1 MPKLQQILSSIFRTE
16 LAGESRSAPRTG
28 LQRVLM
34 LRTLVAATGLLGAIV
49 FDAISPLDLPL
60 STVMALLIGIVL
72 SLAVGLWRARH
83 AVLITQNELALHLSL
98 DFLFLT
104 VLLIYT
110 GGAANPLISYLLVL
124 LAVSATLLSTL
135 WANLFALLA
144 ITIYTVLLV
153 ADILIDE
160 HSAHMPGFQLHL
172 VGMWVTF
179 VVSAAVI
186 TVFVGRM
193 AAAIR
198 SRELTLARARES
210 ELRNE
215 QLIAIG
221 TLAAGTAHALGTPLS
236 TMSVLLSELD
246 RDDAEEPLHPAAR
259 ADIKL
264 LREQVRRCVQ
274 SLDDLTHLYH
284 RQGRPRSSIS
294 LLDFHSA
301 IRDYIVNIH
310 PRADLTFNL
319 LKGGDSL
326 MISGDITLRH
336 ALINIIENAIR
347 AATVRVHVSYAL
359 DAIPGMLQISVQ
371 DDGPGVPA
379 RVMENMGEPFIST
392 RPGNMGLGIFLANA
406 SIQRHGGTIEMFNL
420 QQGGAHTLVRLPM
433 IIEAPDEPHSLH
445 KSARHERPRKTK
457 GPHDE

>member
-1 MPKLQQILSSIFRTE
+1 MTMPKTNLSLIKLLRAD
-16 LAGESRSAPRTG
+16 LAGELRSSPRTG

-34 LRTLVAATGLLGAIV
+34 LRSLVAATGLAGALV
-49 FDAISPLDLPL
+49 FEAISPLDLPL
-60 STVMALLIGIVL
+60 STVMALLTGIVL
-72 SLAVGLWRARH
+72 SLMAGLWRVRH

-104 VLLIYT
+104 VLLVYT

-124 LAVSATLLSTL
+124 LAVGATLLSAL

-153 ADILIDE
+153 AGILTNE
-160 HSAHMPGFQLHL
+160 HNAHMPGFQLHL

-186 TVFVGRM
+186 TVFVSRM

-246 RDDAEEPLHPAAR
+246 RDNADEPLGPATR

-264 LREQVRRCVQ
+264 LREQVSRCVQ
-274 SLDDLTHLYH
+274 SLDDLTRLYH
-284 RQGRPRSSIS
+284 RQGRPRASVS
-294 LLDFHSA
+294 LADFHNA

-310 PRADLTFNL
+310 PHAKLHFELID
-319 LKGGDSL
+319 DMESL

-347 AATVRVHVSYAL
+347 AATDQVKVSYAL
-359 DAIPGMLQISVQ
+359 DLANPDMLQIGVE

-406 SIQRHGGTIEMFNL
+406 SIQRHGGTIEMINL
-420 QQGGAHTLVRLPM
+420 KQGGAHTLVRLP
-433 IIEAPDEPHSLH
+433 AQWYRQAA
-445 KSARHERPRKTK
+445 ARKIHQQDVSGGKPA
-457 GPHDE
+457 

>member
-1 MPKLQQILSSIFRTE
+1 MPKINLPVLRIFG
-16 LAGESRSAPRTG
+16 ADASGESRSAPRTG

-34 LRTLVAATGLLGAIV
+34 LRTLVAATGLAGALV

-60 STVMALLIGIVL
+60 STVMTLLLGIAM
-72 SLAVGLWRARH
+72 SLIIGLWRVRH
-83 AVLITQNELALHLSL
+83 AVLITPNELALHLAL

-104 VLLIYT
+104 VLLVYT

-124 LAVSATLLSTL
+124 LAVASTLLSTF
-135 WANLFALLA
+135 WANMFAFLA
-144 ITIYTVLLV
+144 IAIYTVLLV
-153 ADILIDE
+153 AGILTNE

-186 TVFVGRM
+186 TVFVSRM

-198 SRELTLARARES
+198 SREVTLARARES

-246 RDDAEEPLHPAAR
+246 RNHVDEPLGPATR
-259 ADIKL
+259 ADIRL

-274 SLDDLTHLYH
+274 SLEDLTRLYH
-284 RQGRPRSSIS
+284 RQGRPRTSVS
-294 LLDFHSA
+294 LAEFHSA
-301 IRDYIVNIH
+301 IRDYVVNIH
-310 PRADLTFNL
+310 PHARLKFDLIDNME
-319 LKGGDSL
+319 SL
-326 MISGDITLRH
+326 RISGDITLRH
-336 ALINIIENAIR
+336 VLINIIENAIR
-347 AATVRVHVSYAL
+347 AATHQVRVSYAL
-359 DAIPGMLQISVQ
+359 DATLSEMLQIGVE

-406 SIQRHGGTIEMFNL
+406 SIQRHGGTIEMINL
-420 QQGGAHTLVRLPM
+420 KQGGAHTMVRLP
-433 IIEAPDEPHSLH
+433 ILGPTEESTDRRDASNRPESNGESHS
-445 KSARHERPRKTK
+445 
-457 GPHDE
+457 D

>member
-1 MPKLQQILSSIFRTE
+1 MPKNNIALLKIFRTD
-16 LAGESRSAPRTG
+16 LAGELRSAPRTG

-60 STVMALLIGIVL
+60 STVMALLLGIAL
-72 SLAVGLWRARH
+72 SLAAGLWRVRH
-83 AVLITQNELALHLSL
+83 AVLITPNELALHLSL

-104 VLLIYT
+104 ALLVYT

-153 ADILIDE
+153 ADLLTNQ

-198 SRELTLARARES
+198 SRELTLARSREN

-246 RDDAEEPLHPAAR
+246 RNNPDEPLGPATR
-259 ADIKL
+259 ADLRL

-274 SLDDLTHLYH
+274 SLDDLTRLYH
-284 RQGRPRSSIS
+284 RQGRPRSSVS
-294 LLDFHSA
+294 VAEFHTA
-301 IRDYIVNIH
+301 IRDYVVNIH
-310 PRADLTFNL
+310 PHARLKFDLPHNAE
-319 LKGGDSL
+319 SL

-347 AATVRVHVSYAL
+347 AATHEVQVSYMPDPAT
-359 DAIPGMLQISVQ
+359 DDMLQIDVK

-420 QQGGAHTLVRLPM
+420 KQGGAHTLVRLPVAV
-433 IIEAPDEPHSLH
+433 EDHDNANKGADQQHLSPNGEN
-445 KSARHERPRKTK
+445 HE
-457 GPHDE
+457 